1 MAADAL
7 PIAEAKTKCMAN
19 TECIGI
25 TRKADENGNL
35 WTLRSGS
42 ELTAPMSG
50 DTPLYTSEELES
62 LVLQRGLC
70 TCACSGG
77 PEMTPPV
84 CIWQAQYNKMLKGA
98 VKRKDTCV
106 SAGTAMNVQG
116 PRCDGPQNSGMDAAS
131 LEAWL
136 NDGDDTLYTI
146 DAAKALCQKVN
157 RQSTAL
163 PGKPRACSGLL
174 RRQ

>member
-70 TCACSGG
+70 TCACSVG
-77 PEMTPPV
+77 
-84 CIWQAQYNKMLKGA
+84 
-98 VKRKDTCV
+98 
-106 SAGTAMNVQG
+106 
-116 PRCDGPQNSGMDAAS
+116 
-131 LEAWL
+131 
-136 NDGDDTLYTI
+136 
-146 DAAKALCQKVN
+146 
-157 RQSTAL
+157 
-163 PGKPRACSGLL
+163 
-174 RRQ
+174 